1 MEKFNDSSNNLA
13 EFRGQVV
20 DVFEDFCD
28 EYGIRIENKER
39 DEYNA
44 EAGYEE
50 GENAA
55 IIFGGDYDLIAD
67 EVTGR
72 VNNAAGKESFT
83 PDEVSDIADALMDIF
98 DNQILK
104 ERGTIGFVCDPLKV
118 ELKEGIVDTF
128 RAWDLINE

>member
-1 MEKFNDSSNNLA
+1 MEKFSNSSNNLA

-50 GENAA
+50 GENTA
-55 IIFGGDYDLIAD
+55 IIFGSDYDLIAD
-67 EVTGR
+67 EVTDR
-72 VNNAAGKESFT
+72 VNNADGKESFT

-104 ERGTIGFVCDPLKV
+104 ERGTIIFVCDPLKV
-118 ELKEGIVDTF
+118 ELKKGIVDTF
-128 RAWDLINE
+128 RAWDLISE